1 MKPST
6 LRIAGFGFRS
16 EATLESLV
24 QALDKLIDQYGA
36 VYKNGSVDKYGLINR
51 LAAARS
57 MLPLVEELGRL
68 RNIEVIAVADA
79 ELSTVA
85 TLTHSTHSLQ
95 ARGTG
100 SVAEAVALLAA
111 GPNARLV
118 GPRIISADRQATA
131 ALALGFARKLP
142 ALDNTA
148 LKIASKYSFTPRK
161 LRFFVDFC
169 LV

>member
-1 MKPST
+1 MKPSA

-24 QALDKLIDQYGA
+24 QALDQLIDQYGA
-36 VYKNGSVDKYGLINR
+36 VYKYGLINR

-79 ELSTVA
+79 ELSTVT
-85 TLTHSTHSLQ
+85 TLTHSNQSMQ

-100 SVAEAVALLAA
+100 SVAEAVALIAA
-111 GPNARLV
+111 GPNARLM
-118 GPRIISADRQATA
+118 GPRIISTDRKATA

-148 LKIASKYSFTPRK
+148 LKIASCASPIKMLIYTT
-161 LRFFVDFC
+161 
-169 LV
+169 

>member
-1 MKPST
+1 MKQSV
-6 LRIAGFGFRS
+6 LRVAGFGFRS
-16 EATLESLV
+16 EATLESLI
-24 QALDKLIDQYGA
+24 QALDQLIDQYGA
-36 VYKNGSVDKYGLINR
+36 AYKYGLINR

-79 ELSTVA
+79 ELSTVT

-111 GPNARLV
+111 GPGATLL
-118 GPRIISADRQATA
+118 GPRIISEDRKATA
-131 ALALGFARKLP
+131 ALALSEVPEGA
-142 ALDNTA
+142 TE
-148 LKIASKYSFTPRK
+148 
-161 LRFFVDFC
+161 
-169 LV
+169 

>member
-1 MKPST
+1 MNPST
-6 LRIAGFGFRS
+6 LRVAGFGFRS
-16 EATLESLV
+16 EATLESLG
-24 QALDKLIDQYGA
+24 QALDQLIDQYG
-36 VYKNGSVDKYGLINR
+36 SVDKCGLINR

-79 ELSTVA
+79 ELSTVT

-118 GPRIISADRQATA
+118 GPRMISADRRATA
-131 ALALGFARKLP
+131 ALALLEVPEGA
-142 ALDNTA
+142 TE
-148 LKIASKYSFTPRK
+148 
-161 LRFFVDFC
+161 
-169 LV
+169 

>member
-1 MKPST
+1 MKPLT

-16 EATLESLV
+16 EATLESLG
-24 QALDKLIDQYGA
+24 QALDQLIDQYGV
-36 VYKNGSVDKYGLINR
+36 VYKYGPINR

-79 ELSTVA
+79 ELSTVT
-85 TLTHSTHSLQ
+85 TLTHSNQSMQ

-111 GPNARLV
+111 GPGATLL
-118 GPRIISADRQATA
+118 GPRIISADRKATA
-131 ALALGFARKLP
+131 ALALSEVPEG
-142 ALDNTA
+142 T
-148 LKIASKYSFTPRK
+148 TE
-161 LRFFVDFC
+161 
-169 LV
+169 